1 MSKLVW
7 GQKRDPL
14 KLIGKRLL
22 LILLFI
28 LVVVAISGVWKV
40 YRKERESMS
49 LRKEAEI
56 QLADLSK
63 RRAQLETDI
72 ERLKTPRGMEESL
85 REQYR
90 LAKTG
95 EHLIIIVDPPTPAP
109 IEPTSSITEWFQNS
123 LLWFTRY

>member
-7 GQKRDPL
+7 GQRRDPL
-14 KLIGKRLL
+14 RLIGKRLF

-28 LVVVAISGVWKV
+28 LVGAAISGVWKV
-40 YRKERESMS
+40 YRKEQESFA
-49 LRKEAEI
+49 LRREAEI
-56 QLADLSK
+56 QLEDLSK

-72 ERLKTPRGMEESL
+72 EKLKTPRGMEEAL

-95 EHLIIIVDPPTPAP
+95 EHLIIIVDPQTPAP
-109 IEPTSSITEWFQNS
+109 LEATSSVMEWFQKTLS
-123 LLWFTRY
+123 WW